1 MYHCSGQHLL
11 LKEQLAESMNLNKSD
26 LHRLR
31 NGRQARLTCGTLLL
45 EFLVDKS
52 SASADEGPFVRA
64 NDLQRLIANDAV
76 LLVEGSRSLMGEY
89 LQYLRDSQ
97 EIRLEGSNTMQ
108 ARIFD
113 EKDGERLRQWFGPL
127 LIWNR
132 QTNRIESPGATIRT
146 SSR

>member
-1 MYHCSGQHLL
+1 
-11 LKEQLAESMNLNKSD
+11 
-26 LHRLR
+26 
-31 NGRQARLTCGTLLL
+31 
-45 EFLVDKS
+45 
-52 SASADEGPFVRA
+52 
-64 NDLQRLIANDAV
+64 NDAV

-97 EIRLEGSNTMQ
+97 EIRLEGSDTLQ

-132 QTNRIESPGATIRT
+132 QTDQIESPSATIRT